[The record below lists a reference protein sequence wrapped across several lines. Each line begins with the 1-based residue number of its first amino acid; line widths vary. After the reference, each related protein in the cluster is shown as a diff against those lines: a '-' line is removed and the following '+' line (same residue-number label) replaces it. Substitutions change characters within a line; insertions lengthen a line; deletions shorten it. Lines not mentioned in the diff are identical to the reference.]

1 MIGRLR
7 MTTEEALEQYNL
19 LTGRVF
25 SSKNR
30 KRLLQDG
37 MFKATTLEDEI
48 KKVVEKHVDG
58 ADCNEKMLDSA
69 NECEMGRT

>member
-19 LTGRVF
+19 LAGRVF

-37 MFKATTLEDEI
+37 MFRATTLEDEI
-48 KKVVEKHVDG
+48 KKVVEKYVDG
-58 ADCNEKMLDSA
+58 ADCNEKILDSA

>member
-7 MTTEEALEQYNL
+7 MTTKDALEQYNL
-19 LTGRVF
+19 MAGRVF
-25 SSKNR
+25 SSKN
-30 KRLLQDG
+30 KKGLLQEG

-48 KKVVEKHVDG
+48 KRVVGEHVYGGDR
-58 ADCNEKMLDSA
+58 NERMLDSN